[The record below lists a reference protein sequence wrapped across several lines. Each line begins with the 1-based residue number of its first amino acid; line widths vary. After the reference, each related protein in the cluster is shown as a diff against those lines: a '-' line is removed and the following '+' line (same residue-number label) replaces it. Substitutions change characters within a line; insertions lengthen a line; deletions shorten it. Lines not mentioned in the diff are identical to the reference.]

1 MTLGGA
7 ELCGVHL
14 VPYTDAKIFL
24 DGDLNAA
31 PTYTEV
37 HNMF

>member
-14 VPYTDAKIFL
+14 VPYTDAKIFT
-24 DGDLNAA
+24 DFS
-31 PTYTEV
+31 TEI
-37 HNMF
+37 